1 MNNCSILTKPDISN
15 SNQTG
20 FSYDAGLNFDLSVD
34 EVRVFVAT
42 LTRFAAAGL
51 KF

>member
-1 MNNCSILTKPDISN
+1 MNSYSILTKPDIN
-15 SNQTG
+15 KSNQNV